1 MFLVDAVCQNKDI
14 KVICTHHEQAA
25 AMSAEAY
32 GRIKLKGDTIRAI
45 KKGAVDKGDPLA
57 TAQIAAILGVKKTPE
72 IIPLCHQIPIT
83 SIKVDFDI
91 RDDSIEAGCRVEADY
106 KTGVEMEALVGVSI
120 ALLTIWDMVKYLE
133 KDEKGQYPT
142 TSITEVRVVEK
153 RKESI

>member
-1 MFLVDAVCQNKDI
+1 MSRREEPLKMIDI
-14 KVICTHHEQAA
+14 SKKEASHRV
-25 AMSAEAY
+25 AEAY